1 MRLRAILERLP
12 RSGIIQVFLGVS
24 RVARRRRETRLTYK
38 GTLSSAVLGKMRECA
53 RLAKELEK
61 LKIEVASEEAELRRL
76 GISYAHLDQP
86 RRPFK
91 KNLPGSR
98 PPAEIKQVPKRG
110 GQTDPKEA
118 TPVAVLAGLTA
129 GGAQRPSEASKTK
142 QSAEE
147 DDIDWSVGS
156 LYEDDRQSPAEAVGE
171 AMQVDEGVP
180 PKPQVEKEEWADAMD
195 EVPETGMNP
204 KAASFVP
211 PAEKSALPGR
221 FSKERPWSMKDGAGS
236 AAKVASPVENISSA
250 GRRKVETP
258 APGPRAGVQSSR
270 PTKVMACTKYFFTG
284 HCAWGPD
291 CTGTHG
297 WVNSLRQHAT
307 FKQLQEEGNLP
318 ELTREAM
325 AHYDAQQNAK
335 AFKKKTRRDFRPED
349 PAPTKIGS
357 EIEFKFKGQAGGK

>member
-1 MRLRAILERLP
+1 
-12 RSGIIQVFLGVS
+12 
-24 RVARRRRETRLTYK
+24 
-38 GTLSSAVLGKMRECA
+38 MRECA

-76 GISYAHLDQP
+76 GISYAHLDEP
-86 RRPFK
+86 RRPVK

-118 TPVAVLAGLTA
+118 TRVAVPVGLTA
-129 GGAQRPSEASKTK
+129 GGAQRPSDASKTT

-156 LYEDDRQSPAEAVGE
+156 LHEDDRQSPAEAVGE
-171 AMQVDEGVP
+171 AMQVDESAP
-180 PKPQVEKEEWADAMD
+180 PKLLAEKEKWADVMD
-195 EVPETGMNP
+195 EVPETGMNS
-204 KAASFVP
+204 KAALFVP
-211 PAEKSALPGR
+211 PAEKSAMPGR
-221 FSKERPWSMKDGAGS
+221 FSKELPWSMKDGAGS
-236 AAKVASPVENISSA
+236 VAKAASPAENISSA

-258 APGPRAGVQSSR
+258 APQSGPRAGGVQSNR
-270 PTKVMACTKYFFTG
+270 PAKVRACTKYFFTG
-284 HCAWGPD
+284 RCDSDRG
-291 CTGTHG
+291 CTGAHK

-307 FKQLQEEGNLP
+307 FKQLEEEGKLP
-318 ELTREAM
+318 KLTKEAM

-357 EIEFKFKGQAGGK
+357 KVEFKFKGQARRNN